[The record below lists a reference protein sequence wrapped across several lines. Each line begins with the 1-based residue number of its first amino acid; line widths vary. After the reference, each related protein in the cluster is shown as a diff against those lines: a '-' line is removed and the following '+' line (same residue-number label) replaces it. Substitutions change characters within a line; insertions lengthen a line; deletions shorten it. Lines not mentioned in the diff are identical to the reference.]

1 MSCGRKIVIRI
12 LEVSKY
18 KAAHG
23 ALHGIEFI
31 SALYEE
37 AYITATF
44 AAFGALTMLLGALF
58 LEGHHHD

>member
-1 MSCGRKIVIRI
+1 MSLKKIGIRI
-12 LEVSKY
+12 LEVSL
-18 KAAHG
+18 AAHG

-44 AAFGALTMLLGALF
+44 AAFGALTILGALF
-58 LEGHHHD
+58 LEGTTMTEVI

>member
-1 MSCGRKIVIRI
+1 MSLKKIGIRI
-12 LEVSKY
+12 LEVSL
-18 KAAHG
+18 AAHG

-31 SALYEE
+31 SALYEG